1 MDRQKIFKTN
11 SKSNIK
17 MVDNIIK
24 MDVEDF
30 YKTIEEET
38 KLTIYR
44 HINISYNDKG
54 KKIPMNEKNDLSVE
68 AIKNN
73 RGRTHHN
80 SLSLS
85 VKHIP
90 DLYVID
96 FDSKEVDEDI
106 LYQKLNDECV
116 AYTETKKGSHYYV
129 YIKNITE
136 FSNQQKVN
144 IDPTIDMD
152 LIKKN
157 NIWETKGRTVNGT
170 IKEYEWDDIKKYFDI
185 KKMNFKNS
193 PPSTPPASPKKL
205 VEKIVILQEEEVEDI
220 PFTVNPI
227 PTPICTEEEF
237 KKHIQSFIPRFGYH
251 DWLSVGFI
259 CYNNFKG
266 SDVGLELW
274 MEYTKRDTKFEEEH
288 SHRTIS
294 HIIQKYGTFN
304 GDSRKLSYKQF
315 IKWNLID
322 YPCKNKYEK
331 WYITDYNSF
340 ISNMNMECMF
350 HTKTQDIIIVDKT
363 YYFRAKKTNAK
374 DYYSKF
380 TFTVKDKDGN
390 DVSINPFDV
399 WINNIDRRDISD
411 IIFDP
416 SGKECESKY
425 NIWKGY
431 KYQNTGEYEV
441 ENIKPFVQHI
451 KNIICNGD
459 EALAEYVIKWFAQII
474 QTPHKKTSVGMVWRS
489 EAEGVGKNIILNLIK
504 DIIGSEYYYST
515 SNLEHLI
522 GNFNADA
529 EAKILINMNECLW
542 GGDKKKEGRLK
553 EFITEPTL
561 TINQKGVKTYDI
573 DNYANVVIT
582 SNSDWIIGI
591 NQNDRRW
598 AMIECSETKH
608 DSQYYKTLVDTNIQD
623 LTNYLYSID
632 LTDFQANKIIK
643 TKLHNE
649 QVELNMDTAE
659 LFWMN
664 LLEKK
669 RIYGRWLETPYKI
682 KKSEIHEMYTKSDI
696 FGQHDYKMNNVTFW
710 KRIRKISPS
719 LRFISTGNLVVIQP
733 VSVLRTEYNNH
744 YNYDKFNLS
753 EKIVFDEYEGDS
765 DDE

>member
-1 MDRQKIFKTN
+1 MDRQKHIKDKSIIINKMNTN
-11 SKSNIK
+11 N
-17 MVDNIIK
+17 NK
-24 MDVEDF
+24 MDIEDF
-30 YKTIEEET
+30 FKTIEAT
-38 KLTIYR
+38 NKLTIYR
-44 HINISYNDKG
+44 HINVILNNSG
-54 KKIPMNEKNDLSVE
+54 SKIPFGEKNNLSIE
-68 AIKNN
+68 EIEKN
-73 RGRTHHN
+73 RGNMKHN
-80 SLSLS
+80 TLSLS

-96 FDSKEVDEDI
+96 FDSKDVDEDP
-106 LYQKLNDECV
+106 LYEKLNNECV
-116 AYTETKKGSHYYV
+116 AYTDTKKGSHYYV
-129 YIKNITE
+129 YIKNITA

-144 IDPTIDMD
+144 IDSDIDMD
-152 LIKKN
+152 LIKTN
-157 NIWETKGRTVNGT
+157 NIWETKGRIVNGK
-170 IKEYEWDDIKKYFDI
+170 IKEYDWNDIKQYFNV

-205 VEKIVILQEEEVEDI
+205 ELVVDDIVVEEAAAQAIIDPVHI
-220 PFTVNPI
+220 
-227 PTPICTEEEF
+227 PICDEEQF
-237 KKHIQSFIPRFGYH
+237 KKHINSFKPRFGYS
-251 DWLSVGFI
+251 DWLAVGFV

-266 SDVGLELW
+266 SDTGL
-274 MEYTKRDTKFEEEH
+274 
-288 SHRTIS
+288 
-294 HIIQKYGTFN
+294 KYWNIYSQQDEDAYEGKKKLKKKYLTFN
-304 GDSRKLSYKQF
+304 SDDSNKLSYKQF
-315 IKWNLID
+315 IRWNMED
-322 YPCKNKYEK
+322 YPCKNKYER

-350 HTKTQDIIIVDKT
+350 HTKSQDIIIVQDD
-363 YYFRAKKTNAK
+363 YYFRAKKASAK

-380 TFTVKDKDGN
+380 KFTTKDKDGK
-390 DVSINPFDV
+390 DIDINPFDSWV
-399 WINNIDRRDISD
+399 NHIDRRDISD

-431 KYQNTGEYEV
+431 KYQKTGEYKK

-474 QTPHKKTSVGMVWRS
+474 QTPHKKTHVGMVWRS

-561 TINQKGVKTYDI
+561 TINQKGVKTYNI
-573 DNYANVVIT
+573 NNFANVCIT

-598 AMIECSETKH
+598 AMIECAEIKH

-623 LTNYLYSID
+623 LTNYLWSID
-632 LTDFQANKIIK
+632 LTDFDARNIIK
-643 TKLHNE
+643 TKLHHE

-659 LFWMN
+659 LFWVN
-664 LLEKK
+664 ILEKK
-669 RIYGRWLETPYKI
+669 KIYGRWLKTPYKI
-682 KKSEIHEMYTKSDI
+682 KKSEIHEIYMKSEI

-719 LRFISTGNLVVIQP
+719 LKFISTGNLVVIQS
-733 VSVLRTEYNNH
+733 VDVLREEYNNH
-744 YNYDKFNLS
+744 YNYEKFDLS
-753 EKIVFDEYEGDS
+753 EKLEITEDY
-765 DDE
+765 